1 MKNYY
6 EILEVSPKASNEII
20 ENAYKLLQ
28 NKYQPD
34 QYIGEEKAEVENK
47 LRDINEAYKIL
58 TDSFLR
64 EQYNAELEREQ
75 ANNKKRYAQ
84 SEVEKPKK
92 QREVRQKA
100 RRQVKQNV
108 IQEEVQEEQQIPAVG
123 SFGAIVNIV
132 KNLFRRRDREKFD
145 IRKIKRE
152 DYIAAGLTAVII
164 ITLGVILW
172 FIPATQGFIRS
183 LVPF

>member
-20 ENAYKLLQ
+20 ENVYKLLEK
-28 NKYQPD
+28 KYQLN
-34 QYIGEEKAEVENK
+34 QYEGEERAEAENK

-75 ANNKKRYAQ
+75 ANNKRKYVQ
-84 SEVEKPKK
+84 SSEGERPRK
-92 QREVRQKA
+92 QREVRQKVKRTA
-100 RRQVKQNV
+100 R
-108 IQEEVQEEQQIPAVG
+108 QEEMEEEQMPAVG

-145 IRKIKRE
+145 IKNIQRE

-172 FIPATQGFIRS
+172 FIPATRGFIRS
-183 LVPF
+183 LIPF

>member
-20 ENAYKLLQ
+20 ENAYKLLEK
-28 NKYQPD
+28 KYQLN
-34 QYIGEEKAEVENK
+34 QYEGEERAEAENK

-75 ANNKKRYAQ
+75 ANNKRKYVQ
-84 SEVEKPKK
+84 SSEVERPRK
-92 QREVRQKA
+92 QRQVRQK
-100 RRQVKQNV
+100 VKRTV
-108 IQEEVQEEQQIPAVG
+108 TQEQIEEEEIPAVG

-132 KNLFRRRDREKFD
+132 KNLFRRRDREKFN
-145 IRKIKRE
+145 IKNIKRE

-172 FIPATQGFIRS
+172 FIPVTRGFIRS
-183 LVPF
+183 LIPF

>member
-20 ENAYKLLQ
+20 ENSYKLLQ
-28 NKYQPD
+28 NKYQPN
-34 QYIGEEKAEVENK
+34 QYIGEERAEAESK
-47 LRDINEAYKIL
+47 LRDISEAYKIL

-84 SEVEKPKK
+84 SEVERPKK

-100 RRQVKQNV
+100 RRPVKQNV
-108 IQEEVQEEQQIPAVG
+108 IQEEVQEEQQMPAVG

-132 KNLFRRRDREKFD
+132 KSLFRRRDREKFD
-145 IRKIKRE
+145 IRNIKRE

>member
-28 NKYQPD
+28 KKYQPD
-34 QYIGEEKAEVENK
+34 QYIGEERAEAENK
-47 LRDINEAYKIL
+47 LRDISEAYKIL

-75 ANNKKRYAQ
+75 TSKTEAYVQAK
-84 SEVEKPKK
+84 VIKPKQ

-108 IQEEVQEEQQIPAVG
+108 IQEEAQEEQQMPAVG

-132 KNLFRRRDREKFD
+132 KNLFRRRNREKFD
-145 IRKIKRE
+145 IRNIKRE

-164 ITLGVILW
+164 IVLGVILW
-172 FIPATQGFIRS
+172 FIPATRGFIRS
-183 LVPF
+183 LIPF